1 MVKFIIYE
9 FSILIE
15 KTIFGNSCPA
25 WRDLVQQS
33 VSTILKMKKYKTG
46 LVLSGGGTRGFAHL
60 GIISALFEI
69 GIKPD
74 VISGVS
80 AGAIVGAFIAG
91 GKSPEEILA
100 IFKRGWLFKYT
111 KLHIPID
118 GLLKLD
124 GLKEVI
130 QKEIRAEKIE
140 DLKIPFFVGI
150 SNLNKGVIEY
160 KNRGSLGE
168 IVLAS
173 SSIPILFSP
182 VTIGRNSY
190 VDGGLMDNIPIHPI
204 KKDCDQIIV
213 SNISPLNPRAKMKN
227 LVQIAT
233 RTFYMSVNANLHE
246 VKKYATVFIEPKGID
261 KYDILSIS
269 HADELFELG
278 YKSAKKA
285 LLEIKKIDFM

>member
-1 MVKFIIYE
+1 
-9 FSILIE
+9 
-15 KTIFGNSCPA
+15 
-25 WRDLVQQS
+25 
-33 VSTILKMKKYKTG
+33 MKKYKTG

-60 GIISALFEI
+60 GVIAALFEK

-74 VISGVS
+74 IISGVS

-91 GKSPEEILA
+91 GKTPEEILE
-100 IFKRGWLFKYT
+100 IFKKGWLFKYT

-130 QKEIRAEKIE
+130 RKEIPVKNIE
-140 DLKIPFFVGI
+140 DLKVPFFIGI
-150 SNLNKGVIEY
+150 SNLNKGIIQY
-160 KNRGSLGE
+160 KNRGSLAE

-182 VTIGRNSY
+182 VIIDRDSF

-204 KKDCDQIIV
+204 KNDCEQIIV
-213 SNISPLNPRAKMKN
+213 SNISPVNPKAKVKN

-233 RTFYMSVNANLHE
+233 RTFYMSVNANMKE
-246 VKKYATVFIEPKGID
+246 VRKHATIFIEPTGID
-261 KYDILSIS
+261 KFDILSRS

-278 YKSAKKA
+278 YNSTIKSMQK
-285 LLEIKKIDFM
+285 